1 MASFSLR
8 KVFISSSFPLLLL
21 LASCGGGS
29 GGGLFSSSSTTT
41 EPDRTPTFPNAS
53 SITDSG
59 SISGFSYG
67 LWNEAGPSDSRVL
80 RADIIDRNAI
90 FISDRL
96 FQYPQDSVTV
106 TYKDNDGFRGIYSY
120 KGKTGEIIS
129 DVFIEATFS
138 GYIDPYLT
146 GYIGQDRDII
156 MGDDN
161 FGYIRLGLNDIDANG
176 NFSNNI
182 YLSGGDSGGDG
193 TVEGSFSNDGTSS
206 THPQFIA
213 GEIKLKRFY
222 KDFENYDSRSSNS
235 LVGVFVA
242 EKQ

>member
-1 MASFSLR
+1 MFSFSSR

-67 LWNEAGPSDSRVL
+67 LWNEAGPSGSRVL

-120 KGKTGEIIS
+120 KGETGEIIS
-129 DVFIEATFS
+129 DVFIEATFF
-138 GYIDPYLT
+138 GYIEIDPRLT

-156 MGDDN
+156 MGGDN
-161 FGYIRLGLNDIDANG
+161 FGYIDLGLNDIDANG
-176 NFSNNI
+176 NFSDTI
-182 YLSGGDSGGDG
+182 YLSRGGDG

-206 THPQFIA
+206 TYPQFVA